1 MDEIRFSVLHKKDLK
16 GKEYVELR
24 PGKHRKKKF
33 HQSSIYIPTEV
44 FLMFKGLIWEK
55 YREYSPT
62 TTNAISS
69 HDWLRILD
77 GLNEFLQVANTDMT
91 IEQLKEAL
99 YVRPHQ
105 ELPKYEDFASFRD
118 DIIGLIKEMD
128 QWVRETTQSESYVS
142 ICI

>member
-1 MDEIRFSVLHKKDLK
+1 MSEIRFSVLHKKDLK

-24 PGKHRKKKF
+24 PGKHRN
-33 HQSSIYIPTEV
+33 
-44 FLMFKGLIWEK
+44 LIWEK

-62 TTNAISS
+62 TTNAVTS

-77 GLNEFLQVANTDMT
+77 GLSDFIQVASDDMT
-91 IEQLKEAL
+91 LEALKEAL

-105 ELPKYEDFASFRD
+105 ELPKYQDFESFRN
-118 DIIGLIKEMD
+118 DIITLIKELD
-128 QWVRETTQSESYVS
+128 RWVRETVKSESYVS